1 MAYQDLP
8 KPPPHEPPVC
18 ARCHANMSFV
28 TAISDPKRGGRVLL
42 FECGICQITTL
53 KPDS

>member
-8 KPPPHEPPVC
+8 KPPRHEPPVC
-18 ARCHANMSFV
+18 ARCHASMSLV
-28 TAISDPKRGGRVLL
+28 TAISAPKRGGRVRL

-53 KPDS
+53 TLDS